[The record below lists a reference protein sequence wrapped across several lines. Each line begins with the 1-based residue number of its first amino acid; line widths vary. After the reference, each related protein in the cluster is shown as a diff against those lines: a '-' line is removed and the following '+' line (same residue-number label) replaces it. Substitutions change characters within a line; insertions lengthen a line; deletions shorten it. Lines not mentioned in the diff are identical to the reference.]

1 MNASTRRHTP
11 TKAKTA
17 AIYDTSEGCTRT
29 TMQHHRAAV
38 RLAAW
43 QSIRPDAK
51 LADTSPHATMQH
63 GNGHMQ
69 GTVHAKE
76 GLQDV
81 LPAPCRTIHVPT
93 PSRTH
98 VLTVR
103 AIRPQPPPAP
113 LPLLLPALHAALL
126 TAVGLRQLP
135 RLLPAAAAAPRCLQ
149 CAGAGAAAAHC
160 AAAGSPPSP

>member
-11 TKAKTA
+11 TRAKNA
-17 AIYDTSEGCTRT
+17 AIHHTSEGYTRT

-38 RLAAW
+38 RLAAL
-43 QSIRPDAK
+43 QSSRPDAK
-51 LADTSPHATMQH
+51 LGDTSPHATMQH
-63 GNGHMQ
+63 GDGHMQ
-69 GTVHAKE
+69 GMVQEKE
-76 GLQDV
+76 GLQDA
-81 LPAPCRTIHVPT
+81 LPAPWRTIHIPA

-126 TAVGLRQLP
+126 TAVGLRQ
-135 RLLPAAAAAPRCLQ
+135 RLLPAAAAAAAPRCLQ

-160 AAAGSPPSP
+160 AAAGAPPSP